1 MALEWKQLSE
11 KIGKAIGRIHNS
23 NIIHGDLTTS
33 NLMLRL
39 PSLSLVVVDFGLS
52 YISSMA
58 EDKAVDLYVLER
70 AFLSTHPN
78 SEPLVRLYFR
88 FMNEFINVVQFADV
102 LEAYRTSY
110 KGAESVLKK
119 LNEGE

>member
-1 MALEWKQLSE
+1 MSE
-11 KIGKAIGRIHNS
+11 KIGKSIGRIHNS

-78 SEPLVRLYFR
+78 SEPLVRLT
-88 FMNEFINVVQFADV
+88 
-102 LEAYRTSY
+102 LES
-110 KGAESVLKK
+110 
-119 LNEGE
+119 